1 MTYSRSL
8 NPATLPLLRHPHTH
22 EPLLLLEGRLIAQES
37 GQAFPIHD
45 GIPSFV
51 ISKKT
56 PYTHRLWAWVYNRI
70 AFAYDWGAAVAWKYK
85 LGGQPIQR
93 QTYLEKI
100 HIQSDAIV
108 LETAVGTGANI
119 YALPAHARYIGLDI
133 SLNMLRRCQH
143 NLAIWEREGELIHG
157 DAQALPF
164 AENLFDVVYHMG
176 GLQFI
181 KAPQQALSEAL
192 RVAKPG
198 GRIWMID
205 EVTSIPSLVGRA
217 PGRVR
222 TRLGQWLTHP
232 GRAVE
237 MLPNI
242 VPHPAADINAELIS
256 NGELYMLS
264 FRKKG

>member
-1 MTYSRSL
+1 MTYSHPL
-8 NPATLPLLRHPHTH
+8 NPAILPLLRHPHTH
-22 EPLLLLEGRLIAQES
+22 EPLFLLEDRLIAQES
-37 GQAFPIHD
+37 GEAFPVRD

-56 PYTHRLWAWVYNRI
+56 PHSHRLWAWVYNQV
-70 AFAYDWGAAVAWKYK
+70 AFAYDWGAAVTWKYK
-85 LGGQPIQR
+85 LGGQSINR

-100 HIQSDAIV
+100 HIQSEAIV

-119 YALPAHARYIGLDI
+119 HALPAHAHYIGLDI

-143 NLAIWEREGELIHG
+143 NLAIWEREVELIHG
-157 DAQALPF
+157 DAQTLPF
-164 AENLFDVVYHMG
+164 AENQFDVVVHMG

-181 KAPQQALSEAL
+181 KAPQKALSEAL
-192 RVAKPG
+192 RVTKPG

-205 EVTSIPSLVGRA
+205 EAYSIPSLIR
-217 PGRVR
+217 RVPEQER
-222 TRLGQWLTHP
+222 TRLGQRQPLSA
-232 GRAVE
+232 RVVE

-242 VPHPAADINAELIS
+242 VPPPAVDINAELIS

-264 FRKKG
+264 FRKK